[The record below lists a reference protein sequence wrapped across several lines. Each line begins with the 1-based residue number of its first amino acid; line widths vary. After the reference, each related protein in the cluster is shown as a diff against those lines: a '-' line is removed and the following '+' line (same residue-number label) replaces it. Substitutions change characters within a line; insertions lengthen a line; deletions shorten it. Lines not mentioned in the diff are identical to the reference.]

1 MYIKKNTVWVLMAGV
16 LSLFFSIQSQAVQ
29 DDKQAKVKRKPMPI
43 DVTQYTKRPPENKAT
58 VAEGRRLYE
67 NACIFCHGAKASGKG
82 PVAYFL
88 SRDTAPLPRDFTL
101 GPYKFRSTESGE
113 PPLDEDLFRTITK
126 GIKGYMPGFTALSV
140 ADRWKLVYYIKSL
153 IPEDFIDVE
162 PVPIKVVGK
171 PVPMTAMSVQRGYLL
186 YQKAKCWEC
195 HGGGGEGNGEK
206 APKLKDDWDIPA
218 PPANLTMPSS
228 FKAGNRPEDLYRTIL
243 SGLDGGPM
251 PSFQDQFEGHEQDIW
266 DLINYIRSLSTL

>member
-1 MYIKKNTVWVLMAGV
+1 MMQIKKVTVWVLMAGV
-16 LSLFFSIQSQAVQ
+16 LSLFLSVPGLAVQ
-29 DDKQAKVKRKPMPI
+29 DEKKAKRKPMPI
-43 DVTQYTKRPPENKAT
+43 KIAQYSKRPPVNKAT

-67 NACIFCHGAKASGKG
+67 NACIFCHGVKADGKG

-113 PPLDEDLFRTITK
+113 PPLDEDLFRTITR
-126 GIKGYMPGFTALSV
+126 GIKGFMPAFASLDV
-140 ADRWKLVYYIKSL
+140 ADRWKLVYYIESL
-153 IPEDFIDVE
+153 IPEDFKDVE
-162 PVPIKVVGK
+162 PEPIKVVGK

-206 APKLKDDWDIPA
+206 APKLKDDWDMPL
-218 PPANLTMPSS
+218 PPTNLTMPSS
-228 FKAGNRPEDLYRTIL
+228 FKAGNQPEDLYRTIL
-243 SGLDGGPM
+243 TGLDGGPM